1 MKLILLN
8 KLFPLS
14 AQTTK
19 MIFLAKYIYVFE
31 LNLCTL
37 SCDVKIH
44 IL

>member
-1 MKLILLN
+1 MKWILLN
-8 KLFPLS
+8 KLLPLS
-14 AQTTK
+14 AETSL

-31 LNLCTL
+31 LNLFTL

>member
-8 KLFPLS
+8 KLFSFS
-14 AQTTK
+14 AETAY

-37 SCDVKIH
+37 SFYVKIQP
-44 IL
+44 L